1 MYDYVI
7 VGAGSSGCVMAARLS
22 EDPGTRVLLLEAGGP
37 DTKREIGI
45 PAAFPKLFGSEVDW
59 AFHTVPQPGLGGRS
73 LYWPRGKVLGGS
85 SSMNAMMWVRGV
97 PPDFD
102 AWAAAGND
110 GWSYGDVLPYFMRAE
125 NTDPH
130 RSHPSSLGT
139 GGPITVTEQRDPN
152 PSTRLFVQAC
162 VNAGIPRNH
171 LANVEFNDGVDYTMV
186 TQRRGL
192 RVSAA
197 AAYLKPA
204 MKRPNLIVE
213 TGAMVERVL
222 VDGTAARGVIY
233 SVGGGTRTAIA
244 RREVIL
250 SGGSI
255 NTPQILMLSGIGPR
269 EHLEAVGVET
279 RLDLPGVGSN
289 LVDHL
294 AAGIIQRT
302 DRTDTLIAAETPR
315 QVANYLL
322 RRKGLLTSNIAE
334 AHAFL
339 RTRPEIDGPDIELIF
354 APVPFHEHGQSDLG
368 IHGLTIGVI
377 LLQPRSSGSVRLASA
392 EPTTAPL
399 IDPRY
404 LSEPADLDVLVDG
417 VERALQVFDTE
428 PLNSAVSGPL
438 IPEER
443 PRDRAEIERLIRR
456 RAETLYHPVGTC
468 RMGVD
473 EGAVVDSELRVRG
486 IDRLRVVDASVM
498 PSIIRGHTH
507 AAAVMIG
514 EKAADLV
521 RRSR

>member
-22 EDPGTRVLLLEAGGP
+22 EDPGTRVLLLEAGVP
-37 DTKREIGI
+37 DTKREIHI
-45 PAAFPKLFGSEVDW
+45 PAAFSKLFGSDVDW
-59 AFHTVPQPGLGGRS
+59 AYHTVPQPELEGRS

-102 AWAAAGND
+102 SWAEAGND
-110 GWSYGDVLPYFMRAE
+110 GWAYGDVLGYFMRAE
-125 NTDPH
+125 DTDPQ
-130 RSHPSSLGT
+130 RSDPGSLGT
-139 GGPITVTEQRDPN
+139 GGSITVTDQRDPN
-152 PSTRLFVQAC
+152 PATGMFVRAC

-171 LANVEFNDGVDYTMV
+171 LANSGFNDGVDFTMV
-186 TQRRGL
+186 TQRRGS
-192 RVSAA
+192 RVSSA

-204 MKRPNLIVE
+204 MRRPNLTVE
-213 TGAMVERVL
+213 TEAMVERVL
-222 VDGTAARGVIY
+222 VEAGAARGVIY
-233 SVGGGTRTAIA
+233 SVEGGARTAIA

-269 EHLEAVGVET
+269 EHLESVGVDT
-279 RLDLPGVGSN
+279 RLDLPGVGAN
-289 LVDHL
+289 LSDHL
-294 AAGIIQRT
+294 AAGVIQRT
-302 DRTDTLIAAETPR
+302 DRTDTLVAAETPR
-315 QVANYLL
+315 QVMRYLL
-322 RRKGLLTSNIAE
+322 RRKGLLTSNIGE

-339 RTRPEIDGPDIELIF
+339 RTRPEIAGPDIELIF
-354 APVPFHEHGQSDLG
+354 APVPFHEHGLNDLG
-368 IHGLTIGVI
+368 IHGLTIGAI
-377 LLQPRSSGSVRLASA
+377 LLQPRSRGSIRLASA
-392 EPTTAPL
+392 DPAAAPL
-399 IDPRY
+399 IDPQY
-404 LSEPADLDVLVDG
+404 LSEPADLDVLVSG
-417 VERALQVFDTE
+417 VGRALEVFEAE
-428 PLNSAVSGPL
+428 PLRSIVSGPL
-438 IPEER
+438 IPEET
-443 PRDRAEIERLIRR
+443 PRDRAQIEALIRQ

-473 EGAVVDSELRVRG
+473 EGAVVDPELRVRG

-521 RRSR
+521 RRTR